1 MISKMVFEVFNLE
14 FNNKIDEKVMLF
26 NTFLMMFYGKL
37 FYEVCGVLDNLL
49 YKIKYNK

>member
-1 MISKMVFEVFNLE
+1 MISKMVFEVFNL
-14 FNNKIDEKVMLF
+14 DDKVMLF

-37 FYEVCGVLDNLL
+37 FYEVFGVLDNLL

>member
-14 FNNKIDEKVMLF
+14 FMLIDDKVMLF

-37 FYEVCGVLDNLL
+37 LYEVFGVLDNLL